1 MNVPSQQDI
10 QSRLAYV
17 SCVDKL
23 DGMYFS
29 RKKIRRFKDVFV
41 YFDIWPL
48 QLFVDPFCLLIGVKA
63 AGKAGHCEYIR
74 PPIDKY
80 STMQFG
86 SFDEI
91 REVRKYIK
99 LDILRYIDPSR
110 HNFEKCLLPCFVP
123 QSCLSSQIN
132 MERDNFQ
139 NYGGKDQCIY
149 L

>member
-48 QLFVDPFCLLIGVKA
+48 QLFVDAFCLLIGVKA

-110 HNFEKCLLPCFVP
+110 HNFENCLFPCLFG
-123 QSCLSSQIN
+123 CSSSFEGQN
-132 MERDNFQ
+132 MEGDTFQ
-139 NYGGKDQCIY
+139 NYGGKDQCI
-149 L
+149 